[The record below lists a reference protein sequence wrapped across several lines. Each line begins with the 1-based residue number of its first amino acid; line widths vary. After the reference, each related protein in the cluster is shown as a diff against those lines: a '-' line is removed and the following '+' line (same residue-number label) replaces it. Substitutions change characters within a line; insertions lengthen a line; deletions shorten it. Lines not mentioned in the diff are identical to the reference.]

1 MPRDIPIGNGYLL
14 ILYDRKGLVRDLY
27 FPSVGSE
34 NHAQGHVFKVGVWV
48 NGTFSWIDGDGWERT
63 LDYEDDTLV
72 ANIQLI
78 NKALEVEIVMRDTV
92 DFHENIYVR
101 EITARNIS
109 SKFADLR
116 LFFHHDFH
124 ISGSEIGD
132 TVCYKPEEKGL
143 LHYKGRRY
151 FFVNALTEDGVGLTQ
166 FAAGVKEVDG
176 LEGTWVDAT
185 DGVLSGNSV
194 AQGSVDSICSVHA
207 KIPPGKK
214 ATVYYWMSAC
224 EDWKGVKR
232 LNDLVVQ
239 RTPAY
244 FIRRTADYWKLWL
257 RREQMKFGDLPEP
270 VKKVYVR
277 SLLILRTQ
285 INNNGAV
292 IAASDSDILRFSR
305 DTYAYM
311 WPRDGALV
319 AHALDIAG
327 FPLPARRFFEFC
339 REIIGRNGYFLH
351 KYNSDGSLASSW
363 HPWVLEGKP
372 HLPIQEDETGLVLWA
387 LWEHFN
393 VYRDVEFI
401 KPLYRRV
408 IKAAADF
415 MCEFVDKRTG
425 LPLPSYDLWEEQ
437 SGVHSF
443 TASAVIAGLQA
454 AGNFTAAFGETGLS
468 EKYTKAADKIRD
480 ALTEYLYDSDIG
492 RFLVSVSERL
502 GVFTKE
508 FRLDASLCALFAFGI
523 YPASDEKIVS
533 TMEALKEKLWCRDGI
548 GGMARYEND
557 RYQSVAP
564 PSPEIPGNPWII
576 CTLWYAQ
583 YLIEK
588 AGSKD
593 ELRESVAFLSWVAER
608 ALRSGVL
615 AEQVNPF
622 TGEPVS
628 VSPLTWS
635 HAAFIITVQR
645 YLKKIEEMEKC
656 PVCGRPPVF
665 HAAAAG

>member
-1 MPRDIPIGNGYLL
+1 MPRDIPIGNGSLL
-14 ILYDRKGLVRDLY
+14 ILYDKTGLLRDLY

-34 NHAQGHVFKVGVWV
+34 NHAQGHVFRVGAWV
-48 NGTFSWIDGDGWERT
+48 NGVFSWIDEDGWDRT

-72 ANIQLI
+72 ARIELVNRTLGI
-78 NKALEVEIVMRDTV
+78 EILMRDVV
-92 DFHENIYVR
+92 DFHENLYVR
-101 EITARNIS
+101 EVTARNLS
-109 SKFADLR
+109 THFVELR

-151 FFVNALTEDGVGLTQ
+151 FFVSVLTEDGVGLTQ
-166 FAAGVKEVDG
+166 FATGVKEAKG

-194 AQGSVDSICSVHA
+194 AQGSVDSVCAVHA
-207 KIPPGKK
+207 KIPAGKK

-224 EDWKGVKR
+224 FNWKGVKR
-232 LNDLVVQ
+232 LNDLIVQ

-257 RREQMKFGDLPEP
+257 RKGQMKFGDLPDA
-270 VKKVYVR
+270 VGKLYAR

-285 INNNGAV
+285 IDSNGAV
-292 IAASDSDILRFSR
+292 IAASDSDILQFSR

-319 AHALDIAG
+319 AHALDVAG

-339 REIIGRNGYFLH
+339 GEIIGRNGYFLH
-351 KYNSDGSLASSW
+351 KYNPDGSLASSW

-387 LWEHFN
+387 LWEHFQLYN
-393 VYRDVEFI
+393 DVEFV

-415 MCEFVDKRTG
+415 MCEFVDKRTH
-425 LPLPSYDLWEEQ
+425 LPLPSYDLWEERP
-437 SGVHSF
+437 GVHSF
-443 TASAVIAGLQA
+443 TTSAVIAGLQA
-454 AGNFTAAFGETGLS
+454 AGHFTAAFGETELS
-468 EKYTKAADKIRD
+468 EKYTKAADNMRD
-480 ALTEYLYDSDIG
+480 ALTEYLYDGDTG

-523 YPASDEKIVS
+523 FPASDEKIVS
-533 TMEALKEKLWCRDGI
+533 TMAALKEKLWCREGI
-548 GGMARYEND
+548 GGIARYEDD
-557 RYQSVAP
+557 RYQSVVP

-583 YLIEK
+583 YLIEN
-588 AGSKD
+588 AGSRD
-593 ELRESVAFLSWVAER
+593 EMRESVAFLKWVAER

-645 YLKKIEEMEKC
+645 YLKKLEEMEKC
-656 PVCGRPPVF
+656 PACGRPPVF
-665 HAAAAG
+665 HAAVRG

>member
-1 MPRDIPIGNGYLL
+1 MPRDIPIGNGSLL
-14 ILYDRKGLVRDLY
+14 ILYDKTGLLRDLY
-27 FPSVGSE
+27 FPSVGTE
-34 NHAQGHVFKVGVWV
+34 NHAQGHVFRVGAWV
-48 NGTFSWIDGDGWERT
+48 NGVFSWIDEDGWDRT

-72 ANIQLI
+72 ARIELVNRTLGI
-78 NKALEVEIVMRDTV
+78 EILLRDVV
-92 DFHENIYVR
+92 DFHENLYVR
-101 EITARNIS
+101 EITARNVS
-109 SKFADLR
+109 SQFVELR

-143 LHYKGRRY
+143 LHYKRRRY
-151 FFVNALTEDGVGLTQ
+151 FFVSVLTEEGVGLTQ
-166 FAAGVKEVDG
+166 FATGVKEAKG

-185 DGVLSGNSV
+185 DGVLSGNFV
-194 AQGSVDSICSVHA
+194 AQGSVDSICAVHS
-207 KIPPGKK
+207 KIPAGKK

-224 EDWKGVKR
+224 FNWKGVKR
-232 LNDLVVQ
+232 LNDLIVQ

-257 RREQMKFGDLPEP
+257 RRGQMKFGDLPDA
-270 VKKVYVR
+270 VGRLYAR

-285 INNNGAV
+285 IDSNGAV
-292 IAASDSDILRFSR
+292 IAASDSDILQFSR

-319 AHALDIAG
+319 AHALDVAG

-339 REIIGRNGYFLH
+339 GEIIGRNGYFLH
-351 KYNSDGSLASSW
+351 KYNPDGSLASSW

-387 LWEHFN
+387 LWEHFQL
-393 VYRDVEFI
+393 YSDVEFV

-415 MCEFVDKRTG
+415 MCEFVDKRTH
-425 LPLPSYDLWEEQ
+425 LPLPSYDLWEERP
-437 SGVHSF
+437 GVHSF
-443 TASAVIAGLQA
+443 TTSAVIAGLRA
-454 AGNFTAAFGETGLS
+454 AAHFTAVFGETELS
-468 EKYTKAADKIRD
+468 EKYTKVADNMRD
-480 ALTEYLYDSDIG
+480 ALTEYLYDGDTG

-508 FRLDASLCALFAFGI
+508 FRLDASLCALFAFGVF
-523 YPASDEKIVS
+523 PASDEKIVS
-533 TMEALKEKLWCRDGI
+533 TMAALKEKLWCGEGI
-548 GGMARYEND
+548 GGIARYEND
-557 RYQSVAP
+557 RYQSVVP

-588 AGSKD
+588 ADSRD
-593 ELRESVAFLSWVAER
+593 ELLESVAFLKWVAER

-645 YLKKIEEMEKC
+645 YLKKLEEMEKC
-656 PVCGRPPVF
+656 PACGRPPVLRS
-665 HAAAAG
+665 AVRG